1 MQHIAYYSLRLV
13 VGVFRFIPFP
23 VLHFLSD
30 GLAFLLF
37 HVIGYRKK
45 VVLDSLRRSFPEK
58 TEAERLAIARRSYRN
73 LTDVTLETIK
83 EFTLPLDEAYRRC
96 PSRNPELLNQYLD
109 QGKSVILCG
118 SHYSNWEIS
127 GLTMPR
133 DFHGATVTAYK
144 PLTNK
149 VIDLYM
155 NEERARG
162 GMEMVSMEGL
172 FGEIR
177 KRRSSPTVFI
187 LVADQS
193 PSSHKSAHWVD
204 FLGQDTASLPG
215 TDVLARKFDYPVLY
229 FNVQRLRRGYYEVT
243 FDLLCPTPSEV
254 SEGDISRIYAR
265 HLEAIIRAKPEGW
278 LWSHKRWK
286 LKREVKPSE
295 QVA

>member
-13 VGVFRFIPFP
+13 IGVFRFIPFP
-23 VLHFLSD
+23 VLHLLSD

-45 VVLDSLRRSFPEK
+45 EVLESLRLSFPEK
-58 TEAERLAIARRSYRN
+58 TEEERLAIARRSYRN

-83 EFTLPLDEAYRRC
+83 EFTLPLDEVYRRC

-109 QGKSVILCG
+109 QGRSVILCG
-118 SHYSNWEIS
+118 SHYTNWEIS
-127 GLTMPR
+127 GLTMPG

-149 VIDLYM
+149 VIDGYM
-155 NEERARG
+155 NQERARG
-162 GMEMVSMEGL
+162 GMEMVRMEGL

-177 KRRSSPTVFI
+177 KRRSEPTVFI

-229 FNVQRLRRGYYEVT
+229 FNVQRLRRGYYQVT

-286 LKREVKPSE
+286 LKREAQQRK